1 MDHTSTHDRRLAIL
15 LWFRLARFYNQSIKA
30 SNKHLEQWQL
40 TTAQFDLLVQVG
52 AHQPVTQQ
60 HLAEKLLVTKGNI
73 THLVKKMEERGLIMR
88 QQDWKTKYL
97 SLTDEGTT
105 FYEEVVPQQ
114 EQFQIDQF
122 AELDTADQK
131 ELLRLLNILH
141 KQGEN

>member
-1 MDHTSTHDRRLAIL
+1 
-15 LWFRLARFYNQSIKA
+15 
-30 SNKHLEQWQL
+30 
-40 TTAQFDLLVQVG
+40 
-52 AHQPVTQQ
+52 
-60 HLAEKLLVTKGNI
+60 
-73 THLVKKMEERGLIMR
+73 MEERGLIMR